1 MCPTASKIPT
11 HPPPIPPT
19 APASCIQ
26 IFDSMLRVANST
38 KPVVLSDPRPA
49 FRGVRIQPNSS
60 RNFRHQATAS
70 GAQGDLKTAFS
81 RLQNG
86 SDIRG
91 IALDLVE
98 EEPVRKERT
107 DRRPLSLSRTG
118 LSVPAA
124 GHPHACSRV
133 LYRRRVR
140 PLVEVKAGRCVF
152 GAQGFHRERP
162 AAVQ

>member
-1 MCPTASKIPT
+1 
-11 HPPPIPPT
+11 
-19 APASCIQ
+19 
-26 IFDSMLRVANST
+26 MLRLANST
-38 KPVVLSDPRPA
+38 KPVVLCDPRPA
-49 FRGVRIQPNSS
+49 FLFRGVRILPNSPRS
-60 RNFRHQATAS
+60 FRPQATAS

-118 LSVPAA
+118 PSVPAA